1 MARIPAI
8 LDRGQ
13 EDPGRE
19 VRIALV
25 CPYAWDRPGG
35 VQSHVRSLA
44 TALVDAGHD
53 VAVVAP
59 TSGRPSASPG
69 ANAFNLTTV
78 GRTVPVPANGSVAPI
93 AFGPRV
99 AARTR
104 SALDEFGADVVH
116 AHEPLIPSVSLLAVR
131 ASKQPVVGTFHASTD
146 SSLGYA
152 AAQPWLRREVNKI
165 ARRTAVSEAALS
177 LAARYFPGDYDI
189 VPNGIN
195 VARFAGATPLD
206 LGDKKT
212 ILFLGRLEKRK
223 GLEILIQTVASLRDL
238 DPKLVVVG
246 RGPRE
251 KPAKAL
257 ARKLRIDAEWVGAV
271 DDDTIPRLYKSVDV
285 FAAPNLGGESFGIVL
300 LEAMAA
306 GAPLVCSDLDAFV
319 DVAGDA
325 ALVAKRNDSRAL
337 AAALRAALTG
347 GPVVKG
353 RVEAGRKRVEQFDWP
368 VLVRDLE
375 SVYEQAA
382 QG

>member
-1 MARIPAI
+1 MARVPAV

-13 EDPGRE
+13 KDPGRE

-25 CPYAWDRPGG
+25 CPYAWNRPGG
-35 VQSHVRSLA
+35 VQSHIRSLA
-44 TALVDAGHD
+44 TALVTAGHE
-53 VAVVAP
+53 VTVVAP
-59 TSGRPSASPG
+59 TSGGPTATLG
-69 ANAFNLTTV
+69 TNAFDLKAV

-104 SALDEFGADVVH
+104 AALDEFGPDVVH

-131 ASKQPVVGTFHASTD
+131 ASKAPVVGTFHASTE

-152 AAQPWLRREVNKI
+152 AAQPWLTREVKKI
-165 ARRTAVSEAALS
+165 TYRTAVSEAARS
-177 LAARYFPGDYDI
+177 LADRYFPGDYAI
-189 VPNGIN
+189 VPNGID
-195 VARFAGATPLD
+195 VARFASATPLD

-271 DDDTIPRLYKSVDV
+271 DDDTIPRLYKSADV
-285 FAAPNLGGESFGIVL
+285 FVAPNLGGESFGIVL

-319 DVAGDA
+319 EVAGDA
-325 ALVAKRNDSRAL
+325 GLVAKRNDPRSL
-337 AAALRAALTG
+337 AAALRTALAG
-347 GPVVKG
+347 GPDVAE

-375 SVYEQAA
+375 AVYEQAENA
-382 QG
+382 

>member
-1 MARIPAI
+1 MRI
-8 LDRGQ
+8 G
-13 EDPGRE
+13 
-19 VRIALV
+19 LV

-44 TALVDAGHD
+44 TALVEAGHD
-53 VAVVAP
+53 VTVVAP
-59 TSGRPSASPG
+59 TSGRPAASPQ
-69 ANAFNLTTV
+69 ANAFKLKTV

-99 AARTR
+99 AWRTR
-104 SALDEFGADVVH
+104 AALDEFGPDVVH

-131 ASKQPVVGTFHASTD
+131 ASRSPVVGTFHASTE

-152 AAQPWLRREVNKI
+152 AARPWLRREVNKI
-165 ARRTAVSEAALS
+165 ACRTAVSEAARS
-177 LAARYFPGDYDI
+177 LAARYFPGDYVI
-189 VPNGIN
+189 VPNGID
-195 VARFAGATPLD
+195 VARFAGAAPLD
-206 LGDKKT
+206 LGNKKT

-271 DDDTIPRLYKSVDV
+271 DDETIPRLYKSADV

-306 GAPLVCSDLDAFV
+306 GAPLVCSDLEAFV

-325 ALVAKRNDSRAL
+325 ALVAPRNNSRAL
-337 AAALRAALTG
+337 AAALRLALTG
-347 GPVVKG
+347 GPDLDERVK
-353 RVEAGRKRVEQFDWP
+353 AGLKRVEQFDWP
-368 VLVRDLE
+368 MLVRDLE

-382 QG
+382 GR

>member
-1 MARIPAI
+1 M
-8 LDRGQ
+8 
-13 EDPGRE
+13 
-19 VRIALV
+19 RIALV

-44 TALVDAGHD
+44 TALVGAGHD
-53 VAVVAP
+53 VTVVAP
-59 TSGRPSASPG
+59 TSGRSAATPE
-69 ANAFNLTTV
+69 NETFNLKAV

-93 AFGPRV
+93 AFGLRV
-99 AARTR
+99 GARTR
-104 SALDEFGADVVH
+104 AALDEFRPDVVH

-131 ASKQPVVGTFHASTD
+131 ASKAPVVGTFHASTE

-152 AAQPWLRREVNKI
+152 AAQPWLKHEVKKI
-165 ARRTAVSEAALS
+165 RYRTAVSEAARS
-177 LAARYFPGDYDI
+177 LADRYFPGDYAI
-189 VPNGIN
+189 VPNGID
-195 VARFAGATPLD
+195 VDRFAGASPLD

-223 GLEILIQTVASLRDL
+223 GLEVLIQTVASLRDL

-246 RGPRE
+246 QGPRE

-271 DDDTIPRLYKSVDV
+271 DDDTIPRLYKSADV

-306 GAPLVCSDLDAFV
+306 GAPLVCSDLEAFV
-319 DVAGDA
+319 NVAGDA
-325 ALVAKRNDSRAL
+325 AFVAARKNPRAL
-337 AAALRAALTG
+337 AAAVRNALAG
-347 GPVVKG
+347 GPEVDE
-353 RVEAGRKRVEQFDWP
+353 RVRAGRKRVEQFDWP

-382 QG
+382 D